1 MSKMEHISGYLD
13 GNGSS
18 RHSARAD
25 HTHAGDG
32 VTLKA
37 VKKTIKANDW
47 NNKAADVP
55 FTEGT
60 FVTFNPDA
68 ASAAAATTAALVLST
83 IGTNKVTFGCTTTPD
98 AAIDVYILY
107 V

>member
-1 MSKMEHISGYLD
+1 MITPINGYLD

-18 RHSARAD
+18 NFSARAD
-25 HTHAGDG
+25 HTHDGDG

-37 VKKTIKANDW
+37 VKKTIKAADW

-60 FVTFNPDA
+60 YVSFAPAA
-68 ASAAAATTAALVLST
+68 ASAAAAATAALVLSSV
-83 IGTNKVTFGCTTTPD
+83 GTGKLTFGCTTAPSD
-98 AAIDVYILY
+98 ALDVYILY
-107 V
+107 L

>member
-1 MSKMEHISGYLD
+1 MSKPTAFNGYLD

-18 RHSARAD
+18 NYGARAD

-37 VKKTIKANDW
+37 VKKNIKVADW
-47 NNKAADVP
+47 NNKAADVA

-60 FVTFNPDA
+60 YVSFTPDA
-68 ASAAAATTAALVLST
+68 ASAAAATAAALVLSSV
-83 IGTNKVTFGCTTTPD
+83 GTKKLTFGCTTTPA

-107 V
+107 L